1 MAGNKAKTTAR
12 RMGDEGTE
20 GAERKPQEGSGA
32 PVDLPVEDPDPEAQP
47 DGDPGPEDAKKAGR

>member
-1 MAGNKAKTTAR
+1 
-12 RMGDEGTE
+12 MGDEGTE